1 MNTPKVSK
9 WNLRKKLSRYTKK
22 VKLTIEKEITNIDV
36 DKDNKDNLSYEE
48 KTEIFYDPNKV
59 S

>member
-1 MNTPKVSK
+1 MNTPKASK
-9 WNLRKKLSRYTKK
+9 RNLRKKLSRYTKK